1 MNNPYLS
8 VVIPCFN
15 EEKNLKRGVLKEVWQ
30 YLKRQKYS
38 SELIVSDD
46 GSTDNSV
53 KTVKEL
59 FINELNQAALLTRS
73 KVIIK
78 LIENPHGGK
87 PFAVRAGIKKA
98 KGKIVLFT
106 DMDQSTPIAQVEKL
120 LPFFEKGYDV
130 VIGSRGLERK
140 GFSLLRRLAS
150 KVFRLFRKAL
160 LLKNIDDTQCG
171 FKAFKNKVAKDLFS
185 QLLIFKNP
193 AKVKGWRV
201 GAFDVELLFIA
212 QKRGYK
218 IAEVPVYWEDKD
230 VAKGKQRKFLKESW
244 QMLKEILRVK
254 LNDLRG
260 FYD

>member
-1 MNNPYLS
+1 MAMIDKPYLS
-8 VVIPCFN
+8 VVIPCYN
-15 EEKNLKRGVLKEVWQ
+15 EENNLKRGVLDEVKK
-30 YLKRQKYS
+30 YLKRQSYFW
-38 SELIVSDD
+38 EVIVSDD
-46 GSTDNSV
+46 GSTDKSV
-53 KTVKEL
+53 DFLEKYCQKNPG
-59 FINELNQAALLTRS
+59 FILL
-73 KVIIK
+73 K
-78 LIENPHGGK
+78 NPHGGK

-140 GFSLLRRLAS
+140 GFFFLRRLAS
-150 KVFRLFRKAL
+150 KVFLLFRKTL
-160 LLKNIDDTQCG
+160 LLRNINDTQCG
-171 FKAFKNKVAKDLFS
+171 FKAFKNNVAKDLFA

-212 QKRGYK
+212 QKRGYRV
-218 IAEVPVYWEDKD
+218 AEVPVFWKDKD
-230 VAKGKQRKFLKESW
+230 VARGKQRKFLKESW

-254 LNDLRG
+254 INDLRG
-260 FYD
+260 LYD